1 MSDRIGIGQPLPLGM
16 TATCDGFNFAV
27 FSRHASRVSLLLFDG
42 MEAEPSTVVSLD
54 PIRNRTGDVWHAAL
68 GRELKGKSYALRVD
82 GPWAPEQGH
91 RFDSRALL
99 FDPYAASLIASSD
112 WHQGNPRP
120 SGEPYA
126 CSARG
131 FIGDSEFDWEDDK
144 PPPHPWSEIV
154 IYETHVRG
162 LTIHPSSG
170 VTHSGSFAGM
180 IERIPYLN
188 ELGITAAE
196 LMPVQEFRECELGQ
210 HTGAPLRNYWGYN
223 PVALFAP
230 KASYASSKS
239 PGSASSEFK
248 TMVRELHRA
257 GIEVILDVIFNHT
270 AEGDENGPTIS
281 FRGLDNVVYYILE
294 PDKHHYIDY
303 TGCGN
308 TLNCNH
314 PVVRAL
320 IVDCLRHWVINFHID
335 GFRFDL
341 ASILARDSEGKF
353 MTNPPLLEQIAED
366 PVLRQIKLIAEAW
379 DLGGAFQVG
388 RFPGQRWAQWNCC
401 FRDDVRRFWRGDPE
415 MTGTFV
421 TRLCGSADLFQ
432 SDGGKPLEQY

>member
-1 MSDRIGIGQPLPLGM
+1 VN
-16 TATCDGFNFAV
+16 AN
-27 FSRHASRVSLLLFDG
+27 
-42 MEAEPSTVVSLD
+42 
-54 PIRNRTGDVWHAAL
+54 
-68 GRELKGKSYALRVD
+68 
-82 GPWAPEQGH
+82 
-91 RFDSRALL
+91 
-99 FDPYAASLIASSD
+99 
-112 WHQGNPRP
+112 
-120 SGEPYA
+120 
-126 CSARG
+126 SANTLAR
-131 FIGDSEFDWEDDK
+131 
-144 PPPHPWSEIV
+144 
-154 IYETHVRG
+154 
-162 LTIHPSSG
+162 L
-170 VTHSGSFAGM
+170 
-180 IERIPYLN
+180 
-188 ELGITAAE
+188 
-196 LMPVQEFRECELGQ
+196 C
-210 HTGAPLRNYWGYN
+210 
-223 PVALFAP
+223 
-230 KASYASSKS
+230 
-239 PGSASSEFK
+239 
-248 TMVRELHRA
+248 
-257 GIEVILDVIFNHT
+257 ILDVIFNHT